1 MQLVFLT
8 PRCRLLLSEV
18 AVESLQEL
26 LWGSVLVRGLHSTPL
41 PTCSTEHQWKSNA
54 VPQTSA
60 WPWKSSRQHA
70 THPYF
75 DLFWLLSSSLFFFF
89 FLNNLQSPHTI
100 RGHWLQVTKN
110 KIHKKQNR
118 TGLKSKESCWLEGPK
133 KGLDPSRG
141 SSSMS
146 LPLHVF
152 FRCVPRSV
160 VGWPTSQ
167 VQNGLSSLIP
177 HKHKTNIQERVS
189 SGDTLLRERI
199 CLFLQTTFGSCWWVM
214 SPYEALHLWLMTD

>member
-1 MQLVFLT
+1 MQAPAL
-8 PRCRLLLSEV
+8 RGGSRESSGA
-18 AVESLQEL
+18 AVRISICEGPS
-26 LWGSVLVRGLHSTPL
+26 LHSPAHMFYWAPMEIQRCPSNFSL
-41 PTCSTEHQWKSNA
+41 AMEILQATC
-54 VPQTSA
+54 
-60 WPWKSSRQHA
+60 
-70 THPYF
+70 Y
-75 DLFWLLSSSLFFFF
+75 SSLFRPFLASQQLFVFFFF

-110 KIHKKQNR
+110 KTHKKQNR
-118 TGLKSKESCWLEGPK
+118 TVLKSKESCWLEGPK

-199 CLFLQTTFGSCWWVM
+199 CLFLQTTFGNCWWVM
-214 SPYEALHLWLMTD
+214 SPYETVHLWLMTD